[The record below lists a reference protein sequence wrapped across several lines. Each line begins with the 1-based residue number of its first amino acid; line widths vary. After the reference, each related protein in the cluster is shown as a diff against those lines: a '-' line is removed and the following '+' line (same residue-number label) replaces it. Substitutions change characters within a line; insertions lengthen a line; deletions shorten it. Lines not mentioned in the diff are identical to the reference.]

1 MNQYDRCKDRKIYA
15 EAYVVPQSYCNL
27 LDNTDALLF
36 GTIFKDL
43 VRPYRRRKN
52 KKKNCSM

>member
-15 EAYVVPQSYCNL
+15 EAYVIPQSYCNL
-27 LDNTDALLF
+27 LDNTDALFL

-43 VRPYRRRKN
+43 VRPYRKCKH
-52 KKKNCSM
+52 KKKIDCK